1 MMLAHD
7 IKLLLFLLLLSL
19 HGCDNI
25 WISSSQ
31 LHLGKKHNACWPRNK
46 DVACNETNLMLHTCH
61 QWTPLQLPVGG
72 GWWVVRGLQD
82 SLPQVRQVK
91 CCVKISSGQTPRQ
104 VHKSGLSSGLGKG
117 SLYSGSVSGSASP
130 CGFRFWNRTTCAALS
145 IARAKWN
152 AGDIIGKHKLYK
164 PNAVLVFSRFPVPLF
179 SSSFLC
185 RLTA

>member
-7 IKLLLFLLLLSL
+7 IKLLLFLLLSL

-31 LHLGKKHNACWPRNK
+31 LHLGKKHNACWPRYK

-61 QWTPLQLPVGG
+61 PWTLLQLPVGG
-72 GWWVVRGLQD
+72 GWCMVCGLQD

-117 SLYSGSVSGSASP
+117 SLYSQWGGLGYGFSFGFSFALRFSVLESHYVRSIINSESQLE
-130 CGFRFWNRTTCAALS
+130 CGRHYRQTQT
-145 IARAKWN
+145 
-152 AGDIIGKHKLYK
+152 
-164 PNAVLVFSRFPVPLF
+164 V
-179 SSSFLC
+179 
-185 RLTA
+185 